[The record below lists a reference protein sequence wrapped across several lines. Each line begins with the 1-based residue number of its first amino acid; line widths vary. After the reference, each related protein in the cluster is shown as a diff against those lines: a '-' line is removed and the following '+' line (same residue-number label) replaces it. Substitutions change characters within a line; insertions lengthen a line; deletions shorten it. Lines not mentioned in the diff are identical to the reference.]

1 MKISELKTILRYIET
16 ETDIP
21 VRVKCCNDKG
31 EYQIVDIK
39 SFRAYSD
46 CIILNSDLNL
56 LCFGAK
62 SIVMQ

>member
-46 CIILNSDLNL
+46 CIILNSDLD
-56 LCFGAK
+56 
-62 SIVMQ
+62 